1 MKKIAILFGVLLGLC
16 CSAMA
21 QTRTLLMS
29 DGSTMINCGDTI
41 NFYDDGGPDGNYY
54 PNQNLTHTITSPTGT
69 RIRITFTAVKFYN
82 NSSDYGYLHLHN
94 GTSNTYTNITNNT
107 STWTFTSTSNVVTA
121 KSFARKMYTAK

>member
-41 NFYDDGGPDGNYY
+41 NFYDDGGLLLGLGFVLRLL
-54 PNQNLTHTITSPTGT
+54 Q
-69 RIRITFTAVKFYN
+69 
-82 NSSDYGYLHLHN
+82 
-94 GTSNTYTNITNNT
+94 
-107 STWTFTSTSNVVTA
+107 
-121 KSFARKMYTAK
+121 